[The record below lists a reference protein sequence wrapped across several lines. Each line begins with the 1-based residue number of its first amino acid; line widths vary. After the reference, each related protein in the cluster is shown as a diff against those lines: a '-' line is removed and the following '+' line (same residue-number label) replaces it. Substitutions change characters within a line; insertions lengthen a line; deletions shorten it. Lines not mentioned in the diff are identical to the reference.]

1 MKEYSILRLVSAR
14 TRAEVI
20 QEQYKKDKF
29 LAQVTQRIIEDI
41 KAAIMFDEMEMP
53 NEVSKKVSVQG

>member
-1 MKEYSILRLVSAR
+1 MKEYPKLRLVSAK

-20 QEQYKKDKF
+20 RDTYPEDKF

-41 KAAIMFDEMEMP
+41 NASIVFDEMEIP
-53 NEVSKKVSVQG
+53 NEASKKIPV

>member
-1 MKEYSILRLVSAR
+1 MKEYPKLRLVSAR

-20 QEQYKKDKF
+20 QEQYPEDKF

-41 KAAIMFDEMEMP
+41 NASMVFDDM
-53 NEVSKKVSVQG
+53 

>member
-1 MKEYSILRLVSAR
+1 MKEYPKLRLVSAK

-20 QEQYKKDKF
+20 RDTYPEDKF

-41 KAAIMFDEMEMP
+41 NASIVFDEMEFP
-53 NEVSKKVSVQG
+53 DEIPEKTRV